1 MEVALIRQTATRLA
15 CARSAPKGRKQHSGK
30 HRGRQDAIVDF
41 SASLA
46 LQLELEHDA
55 RQLVVVLVIE
65 LHVHFV
71 VAL

>member
-1 MEVALIRQTATRLA
+1 VRTFGSERKKSNIQGSIEDVRMPSSISAHRL
-15 CARSAPKGRKQHSGK
+15 P
-30 HRGRQDAIVDF
+30 
-41 SASLA
+41 